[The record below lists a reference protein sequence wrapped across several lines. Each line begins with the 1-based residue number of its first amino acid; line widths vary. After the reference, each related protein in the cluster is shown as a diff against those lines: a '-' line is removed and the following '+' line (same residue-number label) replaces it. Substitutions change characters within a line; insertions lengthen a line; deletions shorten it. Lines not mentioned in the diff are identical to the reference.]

1 MPQNMLGS
9 YGTWAAGLLPAELPA
24 LSFRQER
31 FKTLA
36 GWLPKARNRVLEL
49 LAQPDLGGT
58 PKVRVDQKHLHEGL
72 HIEEL
77 SWQLPCGPRTRAVFL
92 KPAGARGRLPAVL
105 ALHDHGGNKYFGW
118 RKIARLPGRTHP
130 LLGPYRQNYYG
141 GVAWANELARQ
152 GYAVLVHDTFLFGSR
167 RIRYQEVP
175 DALHGGRKERNPES
189 PREIAE
195 YNRWAS
201 DQETVVAKSLFCAG
215 TTWPG
220 VFLTEDQRALDYLCH
235 RPDVDAERVGCG
247 GLSGGG
253 LRTVFLAGLDERI
266 RAAVCAGF
274 MSTWRDF
281 LLHKSHTHTW
291 MTYLPLLPK
300 DLDFPEILGL
310 RVPRPTLVLNT
321 WQDTLYTPKEMKEA
335 DHTLAAVYAKAKAAD
350 HYACS
355 FYQGLHKFDL
365 PMQAEA
371 FAFWDKWL
379 K

>member
-1 MPQNMLGS
+1 MPQNMLGA
-9 YGTWAAGLLPAELPA
+9 YGAWAAGLLPAELPA

-31 FKTLA
+31 FKSLA
-36 GWLPKARNRVLEL
+36 GWRSKARSRVLEL
-49 LAQPDLGGT
+49 LAQPDLGG
-58 PKVRVDQKHLHEGL
+58 PPRVRVDKKHLHEGL

-77 SWQLPCGPRTRAVFL
+77 SWQLPSGPRTRAVFL
-92 KPAGARGRLPAVL
+92 KPAGAKGPLPGVL

-130 LLGPYRQNYYG
+130 LLGPHRQLLYG
-141 GVAWANELARQ
+141 GAAWATELARQ
-152 GYAVLVHDTFLFGSR
+152 GYAVLAHDTFLFGSR

-175 DALHGGRKERNPES
+175 QVLHGGRKERNPES

-195 YNRWAS
+195 YNQWAGA
-201 DQETVVAKSLFCAG
+201 QETVVAKSLFCAG

-220 VFLTEDQRALDYLCH
+220 VFLSEDQRALDYLCG
-235 RPDVDAERVGCG
+235 RPDVDPDRVGCG

-253 LRTVFLAGLDERI
+253 LRTVFLAGLDQRI
-266 RAAVCAGF
+266 QAAVCAGF

-281 LLHKSHTHTW
+281 LLHKSYTHTW
-291 MTYLPLLPK
+291 MAYVPLLPR

-310 RVPRPTLVLNT
+310 RAPLPTLVLNT
-321 WQDTLYTPKEMKEA
+321 WQDTLYTPPEMKKA
-335 DHTLAAVYAKAKAAD
+335 DRILAAVYAKAKAAD
-350 HYACS
+350 HYTCS
-355 FYQGLHKFDL
+355 FYEGGHKFDL

-371 FAFWDKWL
+371 FAFWNRWL

>member
-1 MPQNMLGS
+1 MLGS

-31 FKTLA
+31 FKTLRS
-36 GWLPKARNRVLEL
+36 WKLKARTRALEL
-49 LAQPDLGGT
+49 LAQPDLGGA
-58 PKVRVDQKHLHEGL
+58 PNVRVDRRHFWDGL
-72 HIEEL
+72 QIEEL

-92 KPAGARGRLPAVL
+92 KPANVKGRLPAVL
-105 ALHDHGGNKYFGW
+105 ALHDHGGWKYFGW
-118 RKIARLPGRTHP
+118 RKIARLPGRQHP
-130 LLGPYRQNYYG
+130 LLRGHQASYYG
-141 GVAWANELARQ
+141 GMAWANALARR
-152 GYAVLVHDTFLFGSR
+152 GYAVLVNDTSLGSR

-175 DALHGGRKERNPES
+175 EILHGGKRERNPEGR
-189 PREIAE
+189 REIAE
-195 YNRWAS
+195 YNQWSS

-220 VFLTEDQRALDYLCH
+220 VYLTEDQRALDYLCA
-235 RPDVDAERVGCG
+235 RPDVDPERVGCG

-266 RAAVCAGF
+266 RAAVCVGF

-281 LLHKSHTHTW
+281 LLHKSFTHTW
-291 MTYLPLLPK
+291 MTYLPLAPR

-310 RVPRPTLVLNT
+310 RVPLPTLVLNT
-321 WQDTLYTPKEMKEA
+321 WQDSLYTSKEMKEA
-335 DHTLAAVYAKAKAAD
+335 DRILGAVYAKAKALD
-350 HYACS
+350 RYQCS
-355 FYQGLHKFDL
+355 FYQGGHKFDL

-371 FAFWDKWL
+371 FAFWDRWL